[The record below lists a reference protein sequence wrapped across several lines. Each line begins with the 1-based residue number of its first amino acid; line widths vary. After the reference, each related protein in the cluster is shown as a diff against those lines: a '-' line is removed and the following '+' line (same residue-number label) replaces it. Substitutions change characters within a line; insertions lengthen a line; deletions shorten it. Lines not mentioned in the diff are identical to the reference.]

1 LRCRPRSP
9 APGGAAGGCGRLD
22 VCGAATAASSVSP
35 SSALETNAG
44 CPQPRIEDEAA
55 ARAER
60 GLHVG
65 CFQRRRFY
73 QESKRRWRDLPSGAR
88 LALAFADF
96 GRVRRPA
103 GAPAEVPLQRTD
115 PVMREWVLA

>member
-1 LRCRPRSP
+1 MFAALRRRHP
-9 APGGAAGGCGRLD
+9 ALAPVRLSRRTL
-22 VCGAATAASSVSP
+22 V
-35 SSALETNAG
+35 ALSHA
-44 CPQPRIEDEAA
+44 IEDEAA

-103 GAPAEVPLQRTD
+103 GAPAEVPLQPTD